1 MESSRRTEAVFSGYI
16 IVDDQIELPEE
27 IENVQPQLAYRS
39 QIEFCTKEEL
49 IKFKN
54 LLKGIEVIRI
64 DVFIKL
70 SHDDVVIF
78 FVLIEWLRS
87 TQIRPYVINL
97 FDNVSFNGG
106 YCDDKNGVLLMFEL
120 KSLSEIQ
127 YLLLLQELPKDTII
141 KNIDGYNLRVLT

>member
-1 MESSRRTEAVFSGYI
+1 MREERGCEVVFEGYVI
-16 IVDDQIELPEE
+16 FDNQIELPDGVEN
-27 IENVQPQLAYRS
+27 IEPRGGLDSQLEFRS
-39 QIEFCTKEEL
+39 KEQL
-49 IKFKN
+49 IKIRD
-54 LLKGIEVIRI
+54 LLKGIEITRI

-70 SHDDVVIF
+70 SHDDVVNF

-127 YLLLLQELPKDTII
+127 YLFLLQELPKDTVI